1 MTPSNAWAILAAM
14 RLTRVSLARFGLLL
28 VLFCATSSNLAAPA
42 LAAGCAGCL
51 GGSLIE
57 CDWEQFS
64 GNTPAGWSSYIL
76 AGSASFTPV
85 RGSESH
91 SSFGSASL
99 RMDSAG
105 GYVAG
110 LYRQVGGVTP
120 GVGYKASIG
129 WAAPSNPTDT
139 FGRQLGIDPT
149 GGTDPNASSVVW
161 GPMHFGDGRCLNY
174 PPPDVNV
181 DVSTYAKS
189 STITVFV
196 KVDHNRSAPGSMIF
210 LDAVSLVVDPS
221 LPPATPVPSTATP
234 IPIPPTRPPVT
245 AAPTAT
251 PTFTPTPTATP
262 TSTNTPTPTATHTPT
277 ITPTPTPTATPTVT
291 PPSTLPPRPT
301 ITPGAPASGAALG
314 SGAAGRLLYGGLG
327 ALVGAGM
334 LAGVLMVVRR
344 R

>member
-1 MTPSNAWAILAAM
+1 M
-14 RLTRVSLARFGLLL
+14 RLTEVFLARLGLLLL
-28 VLFCATSSNLAAPA
+28 VLCSTASGLPTSVLAG
-42 LAAGCAGCL
+42 GCAGCL

-64 GNTPAGWSSYIL
+64 GNAPAGWSSYIL
-76 AGSASFTPV
+76 AGSVSFTPV

-99 RMDSAG
+99 RMDSPG
-105 GYVAG
+105 PYVAG
-110 LYRQVGGVTP
+110 FFRQVGGVTP
-120 GVGYKASIG
+120 GVGYKASVG
-129 WAAPSNPTDT
+129 WAAPSNPTDS

-149 GGTDPNASSVVW
+149 GGTDPNAPTVVW

-174 PPPDVNV
+174 PLPDVNV

-221 LPPATPVPSTATP
+221 LPPATPVPPTATP

-251 PTFTPTPTATP
+251 PTATPTSTATATP
-262 TSTNTPTPTATHTPT
+262 TSTPTATATPTPT
-277 ITPTPTPTATPTVT
+277 ITPTPTATDTPTVT
-291 PPSTLPPRPT
+291 PSSTLPPRPT
-301 ITPGAPASGAALG
+301 ATPGAPVDGLNRQPAPDKPV
-314 SGAAGRLLYGGLG
+314 AGGFLYGGLG
-327 ALVGAGM
+327 ALAGAGM

>member
-1 MTPSNAWAILAAM
+1 MTL
-14 RLTRVSLARFGLLL
+14 
-28 VLFCATSSNLAAPA
+28 
-42 LAAGCAGCL
+42 
-51 GGSLIE
+51 
-57 CDWEQFS
+57 
-64 GNTPAGWSSYIL
+64 AGWSSYIL

-99 RMDSAG
+99 RVDSPG
-105 GYVAG
+105 SYVAG
-110 LYRQVGGVTP
+110 FYRQVGGVTP

-149 GGTDPNASSVVW
+149 GGTDPNAPTVVW
-161 GPMHFGDGRCLNY
+161 GPMHWGDGRCLNY

-210 LDAVSLVVDPS
+210 LDAVSLVVDPA
-221 LPPATPVPSTATP
+221 LPPATPVPPTATP

-245 AAPTAT
+245 AAPTVT
-251 PTFTPTPTATP
+251 PTATATPTPTATATP
-262 TSTNTPTPTATHTPT
+262 TQTPTATATPTPT
-277 ITPTPTPTATPTVT
+277 ITPTPTATDTPTVT
-291 PPSTLPPRPT
+291 PSSTLPPRPT
-301 ITPGAPASGAALG
+301 ATPGAPVNKPAPDKP
-314 SGAAGRLLYGGLG
+314 AAGGFLYGGLG
-327 ALVGAGM
+327 ALAGAGM

>member
-1 MTPSNAWAILAAM
+1 M
-14 RLTRVSLARFGLLL
+14 RLTEVFLARLGLLL
-28 VLFCATSSNLAAPA
+28 LVSCFTASELPISA
-42 LAAGCAGCL
+42 LAGGCAGCL

-99 RMDSAG
+99 RIDSPGA
-105 GYVAG
+105 YVAG
-110 LYRQVGGVTP
+110 FFRQVGGVTP

-129 WAAPSNPTDT
+129 WAAPSNPTDS

-149 GGTDPNASSVVW
+149 GGTDPLAPTVVW

-210 LDAVSLVVDPS
+210 LDAVSLIIDPS
-221 LPPATPVPSTATP
+221 LPPATPVPPTASRTP
-234 IPIPPTRPPVT
+234 TPIPPTRPPAT
-245 AAPTAT
+245 LALTAT
-251 PTFTPTPTATP
+251 PTASRTPTPTATP
-262 TSTNTPTPTATHTPT
+262 TNSPTPTATPTPT
-277 ITPTPTPTATPTVT
+277 ITPTPTATDTPTVT
-291 PPSTLPPRPT
+291 PSSTLPPRPT
-301 ITPGAPASGAALG
+301 ATPGAPP
-314 SGAAGRLLYGGLG
+314 GRPAPDSDANGGFLYGGLG
-327 ALVGAGM
+327 ALAGAGM
-334 LAGVLMVVRR
+334 LAGLLMVVRR